1 VVREGPRVLDLRA
14 VDIGSFDLGEVAA
27 HLRAGG
33 FIAYPTETVYGFGGL
48 CSLNSVDGLVRLKR
62 RQADKPFI
70 VMIRGVAD
78 AERLSWTDDARELAR
93 IFWPGALTLVLRDP
107 EGIFP
112 SGVRSSSEAVAVRVS
127 PHPLVRR
134 LLEVVGAPITST
146 SANLPGSPPASAGS
160 AALDVA
166 RSLGAGPEMWVLD
179 TGLLPPSEPSTVV
192 DCTGVEPVVV
202 RAGTVPV
209 TRLRCAVP
217 EINER

>member
-1 VVREGPRVLDLRA
+1 MVTGGPRVVDLRG
-14 VDIGSFDLGEVAA
+14 VDIGSFDFVEVAA
-27 HLRAGG
+27 HVRAGG
-33 FIAYPTETVYGFGGL
+33 FVAYPTETVYGFGGL
-48 CSLNSVDGLVRLKR
+48 CTRGSVEGLRHLKR

-70 VMIRGVAD
+70 AMIRDLAD
-78 AERLSWTDDARELAR
+78 AERLSWSEEARELAR

-112 SGVRSSSEAVAVRVS
+112 SGVRGASEAVAVRVS

-134 LLEVVGAPITST
+134 LLEVVGTPVTST
-146 SANLPGSPPASAGS
+146 SANAPGQPPASSGS
-160 AALDVA
+160 EALDVA

-179 TGLLPPSEPSTVV
+179 IGVLPPSEPSTVV
-192 DCTGVEPVVV
+192 DCTGVEPVVL

-217 EINER
+217 EIHER